1 MAFVF
6 DMNALI
12 DFVQTWYL
20 ELMCLL
26 PAALMLAGLTWAVIM
41 DSYIQKNRKRTMLI
55 LCALVFSLIA
65 QNYAENLLS
74 LGEPRVMLRR
84 IVAAYGYIA
93 RPMILLLFLK
103 IIHPEKKHVPEWML
117 AGVNAALYAV
127 SIFVPICFEIKENNT
142 FGGSIFPFG
151 YTCLAVSL
159 SLLGMLLVRSVRL
172 FRRSRWKETTMPVIV
187 VLLILLSLLLDN
199 NVGSQPQPVSFL
211 TAFIVICCVM
221 YYNWLH
227 MLFVREHE
235 ETIAVGQRAQI
246 MLSQIKP
253 HFLYNVLNM
262 VEELCN
268 TSPETAKAAIGKF
281 SRYLRENMNSIDK
294 AGAIPFRKELDH
306 TKLYVEIE
314 QLRFEDALTV
324 RYDIACTDFSIPALT
339 LEPLVENAIRHGVRK
354 NPGGRGTVVISTSET
369 PAHFAVSVTDDGPGF
384 DPANPPTD
392 EKSHV
397 GLQNVRERLEQVCGG
412 RLDIR
417 SAPVRGTAATI
428 ILPK

>member
-1 MAFVF
+1 
-6 DMNALI
+6 
-12 DFVQTWYL
+12 
-20 ELMCLL
+20 
-26 PAALMLAGLTWAVIM
+26 
-41 DSYIQKNRKRTMLI
+41 
-55 LCALVFSLIA
+55 
-65 QNYAENLLS
+65 
-74 LGEPRVMLRR
+74 
-84 IVAAYGYIA
+84 
-93 RPMILLLFLK
+93 
-103 IIHPEKKHVPEWML
+103 
-117 AGVNAALYAV
+117 
-127 SIFVPICFEIKENNT
+127 
-142 FGGSIFPFG
+142 
-151 YTCLAVSL
+151 
-159 SLLGMLLVRSVRL
+159 MLLVQSIRL
-172 FRRSRWKETTMPVIV
+172 FRRSRWKETTLPVIA

-235 ETIAVGQRAQI
+235 ETIAVGLRAQM

-262 VEELCN
+262 TEELCD
-268 TSPETAKAAIGKF
+268 TSPETAKEAIGKF

-294 AGAIPFRKELDH
+294 AGAIPFQKELDH

-354 NPGGRGTVVISTSET
+354 NPGGRGTVVISASET
-369 PAHFAVSVTDDGPGF
+369 PAHFAVTVTDDGPGF

-392 EKSHV
+392 GKSHV

-417 SAPVRGTAATI
+417 SAPGRGTAATI